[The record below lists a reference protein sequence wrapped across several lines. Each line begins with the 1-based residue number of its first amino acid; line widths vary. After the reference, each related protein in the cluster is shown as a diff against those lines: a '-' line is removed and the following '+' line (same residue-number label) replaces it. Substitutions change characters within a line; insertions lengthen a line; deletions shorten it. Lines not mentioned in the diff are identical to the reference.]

1 MNFYYLYA
9 NSTLRNLKPTI
20 MKKMIALFALCATV
34 LVANA
39 QLNYADFKDNG
50 IYYKILSSD
59 NGGNSVAVCS
69 DQMLTNQFEYGGYV
83 NRRVE
88 NLTPFYSGD
97 VVVPSTVKY
106 NGENYTVTTVER
118 YAFTN
123 CTDLNSVKLPE
134 TISIIH
140 DYAFYGCG
148 VVNVNIPKAVKYI
161 GDCAFR
167 NSLNVGD
174 FDFSNVETINNWG
187 LCGFDGRSLKFS
199 GKLKDLYSFILEDT
213 QVKEIEFEDNP
224 DGELHFASHCFAYS
238 QLENLVLPKTPLRL
252 ALEFMH
258 ENPYLERVVFNDV
271 DKIAFAGSF
280 QTVIAVECCYT
291 ETHNLINK
299 CPNLKEIVSLCS
311 TPPVIHNSG
320 QPLGPYFVHITDN
333 LETTV
338 LRVPKGSED
347 LYRADAVWGEFKNI
361 QGFEPG
367 EYTGIAAVDTDNSA
381 AAPRQMKVYADNSG
395 ITLSLDKGMVE
406 IYNTQGALVK
416 QVAHDGGVF
425 TASLPKGF
433 YIISVK

>member
-1 MNFYYLYA
+1 MKHILF
-9 NSTLRNLKPTI
+9 TLLLGI
-20 MKKMIALFALCATV
+20 SFVCHADAG
-34 LVANA
+34 
-39 QLNYADFKDNG
+39 YADFRDNG
-50 IYYKILSSD
+50 VYYKILSGD
-59 NGGNSVAVCS
+59 NGKNSVAVCS
-69 DQMLTNQFEYGGYV
+69 DQMLVSQPEYGSRV

-88 NLTPFYSGD
+88 SMAPYYSGD
-97 VVVPSTVKY
+97 VVVPSAVEY
-106 NGENYTVTTVER
+106 NGEIYTVTTVER

-123 CTDLNSVKLPE
+123 CVDLSSVKLPE
-134 TISIIH
+134 TISVIR

-148 VVNVNIPKAVKYI
+148 VINVSIPKTVRYI

-174 FDFSNVETINNWG
+174 LDFSNIETINNWG

-199 GKLKDLYSFILEDT
+199 DKLKDLYSFILEDT
-213 QVKEIEFEDNP
+213 NVEEIEFEDNP
-224 DGELHFASHCFAYS
+224 EGELCFASHCFAYS
-238 QLENLVLPKTPLRL
+238 RLKNLVLPKTPLFL

-271 DKIAFAGSF
+271 DKIAFAGDF
-280 QTVIAVECCYT
+280 QTVVAVECCYT
-291 ETHNLINK
+291 ETRNLINK
-299 CPNLKEIVSLCS
+299 CSNLKEIVSLCS

-367 EYTGIAAVDTDNSA
+367 EYAGIAAVDADNSLT
-381 AAPRQMKVYADNSG
+381 APKQTKVYADNNG
-395 ITLSLDKGMVE
+395 ITLSLDKGTVE
-406 IYNTQGALVK
+406 IYNPQGALVK
-416 QVAHDGGVF
+416 QAHHNGGIF
-425 TASLPKGF
+425 TARLPKGF
-433 YIISVK
+433 YVVSVK